1 MGTER
6 NEESYTVGQ
15 FAALTGTSVSALHHY
30 ERCGLIHPHSL
41 ANGYRVYGREE
52 VDRMQQVLLYREL
65 EMGLPD
71 IRRILDSPDF
81 DRREALTSH
90 LARLRARRDHLD
102 GIIRSVE
109 RSIAEMD
116 GGAPMGAEEKF
127 EAFKQR
133 LVDQNEERYG
143 TEARERWGDA
153 AVDASNERF
162 MGLSSEDLNRASELE
177 EKVRNEIVAGL
188 ADGNPDDAHARAAV
202 QAHAA
207 WLGLFWPEG
216 TYSPEAHRSLAQM
229 YLADERFLAYY
240 DAWAPGAGRFL
251 ASAIERLA

>member
-1 MGTER
+1 MEAGR
-6 NEESYTVGQ
+6 SEEPYAVGQ
-15 FAALTGTSVSALHHY
+15 FAELTGTSVSALHHY
-30 ERCGLIHPHSL
+30 ERCGLIHPHRL

-65 EMGLPD
+65 EMGLPE

-81 DRREALTSH
+81 DRREALASH
-90 LARLRARRDHLD
+90 LARLRTRRDHLE

-109 RSIAEMD
+109 RSLAEMD

-127 EAFKQR
+127 EAFKQE
-133 LVDQNEERYG
+133 LVDQNEARYG
-143 TEARERWGDA
+143 AEARERWGNEV
-153 AVDASNERF
+153 VDASNERF
-162 MGLSSEDLNRASELE
+162 MGLSSEDLKRADELE
-177 EKVRNEIVAGL
+177 AKVRDEVVAGL
-188 ADGNPDDAHARAAV
+188 ADGDQDDAHARAAV
-202 QAHAA
+202 RAHAA

>member
-1 MGTER
+1 MGAGR

-15 FAALTGTSVSALHHY
+15 FAELTGTSVSALHHY
-30 ERCGLIHPHSL
+30 ERCGLIHPRRL

-65 EMGLPD
+65 EMGLPE

-81 DRREALTSH
+81 DRREALASH
-90 LARLRARRDHLD
+90 LARLRTRRDHLD

-109 RSIAEMD
+109 RSLAEMD

-127 EAFKQR
+127 EAFKQE
-133 LVDQNEERYG
+133 LVDQNEACYG
-143 TEARERWGDA
+143 AEARERWGDE
-153 AVDASNERF
+153 AVDASNERL
-162 MGLSSEDLNRASELE
+162 MGLSGEDLKRAGELE
-177 EKVRNEIVAGL
+177 AKVRDEVIAGL
-188 ADGNPDDAHARAAV
+188 ADGDENDAHARAAV
-202 QAHAA
+202 RAHAA

-229 YLADERFLAYY
+229 YLADERFLAHY

>member
-1 MGTER
+1 MGAGR

-15 FAALTGTSVSALHHY
+15 FAELTGTSMSALHHY
-30 ERCGLIHPHSL
+30 ERCGLIHPRRL

-65 EMGLPD
+65 EMGLPE

-81 DRREALTSH
+81 DRREALASH
-90 LARLRARRDHLD
+90 LAELRARRDHLE

-109 RSIAEMD
+109 RSLAEMD
-116 GGAPMGAEEKF
+116 GGAPMDVEEKF
-127 EAFKQR
+127 EAFKQE
-133 LVDQNEERYG
+133 LVDQNEARYG
-143 TEARERWGDA
+143 AEARERWGNEV
-153 AVDASNERF
+153 VDASNERF
-162 MGLSSEDLNRASELE
+162 MGLSSEDLKRADELE
-177 EKVRNEIVAGL
+177 AKVRDEVVAGL
-188 ADGNPDDAHARAAV
+188 ADDDLDDAHARAAV
-202 QAHAA
+202 RAHAA